1 MSAACSA
8 GRNGRRC
15 WPRRSRGRR
24 GRAIPIQERAITST
38 GGGRWSASSP
48 TRACAR
54 PPICSAC
61 APPGGAPPSARR
73 TACRSRSVPRISSP
87 SLPPRG
93 AGSSLGARR
102 SPWREESMSERA
114 VVREVGLRDGLQ
126 SLAETMPTEQ
136 KIAWLEAEYRAGVRD
151 IEVSS
156 FVPPKLLPQL
166 ADAEAVVRHALSL
179 PGLTV
184 SALIPNLKGA
194 ERGLALGVHEM
205 NFVLSVSES
214 HNRANVRR
222 STAESIADFRRVVA
236 LVRAAPPGRRPRL
249 ACGLATAFGCT
260 IEGDVDE
267 DRVCQIAAE
276 VAEAGTDAIT
286 LADTVGYGNPA
297 AVERVF
303 RRVIAEVAPLP
314 VSGHFHDTRGL
325 GLANV
330 LAALNA
336 GARAFDASLGGLG
349 GCPYAPG
356 ATGNIVTEDLAFMLA
371 AMGFETGIDLGR
383 LLQAREILARALPA
397 VALHGAIAKA
407 GLPKNFHPMRAS
419 AQAAE

>member
-1 MSAACSA
+1 M
-8 GRNGRRC
+8 R
-15 WPRRSRGRR
+15 
-24 GRAIPIQERAITST
+24 ERAF
-38 GGGRWSASSP
+38 
-48 TRACAR
+48 
-54 PPICSAC
+54 
-61 APPGGAPPSARR
+61 
-73 TACRSRSVPRISSP
+73 
-87 SLPPRG
+87 
-93 AGSSLGARR
+93 
-102 SPWREESMSERA
+102 
-114 VVREVGLRDGLQ
+114 VREVGLRDGLQ
-126 SLAETMPTEQ
+126 SLAEIMPTEK
-136 KIAWLEAEYRAGVRD
+136 KIAWIDAEHSAGVRE

-205 NFVLSVSES
+205 NFVLSVSEG

-222 STAESIADFRRVVA
+222 STEESVEDFRRVVA
-236 LVRAAPPGRRPRL
+236 LCNTAAEGKRPRV

-260 IEGDVDE
+260 IEGAVDE
-267 DRVCQIAAE
+267 DRVRRIAIE
-276 VAEAGTDAIT
+276 VAEAGADAIM
-286 LADTVGYGNPA
+286 LADTVGYGQPL

-303 RRVIAEVAPLP
+303 RQVMADVAPLP
-314 VSGHFHDTRGL
+314 VGGHFHDTRGL

-356 ATGNIVTEDLAFMLA
+356 ATGNIVIEDLVFMLE
-371 AMGFETGIDLGR
+371 AMGFETGIDLDR
-383 LLQAREILARALPA
+383 LVEVRKLVHGALPN
-397 VALHGAIAKA
+397 VVQYGAIAKA
-407 GLPKNFHPMRAS
+407 GLPKNFHALPTAL
-419 AQAAE
+419 AAE

>member
-1 MSAACSA
+1 
-8 GRNGRRC
+8 
-15 WPRRSRGRR
+15 
-24 GRAIPIQERAITST
+24 
-38 GGGRWSASSP
+38 
-48 TRACAR
+48 
-54 PPICSAC
+54 
-61 APPGGAPPSARR
+61 
-73 TACRSRSVPRISSP
+73 
-87 SLPPRG
+87 
-93 AGSSLGARR
+93 
-102 SPWREESMSERA
+102 MSEHA
-114 VVREVGLRDGLQ
+114 QVREVGLRDGLQ
-126 SLAETMPTEQ
+126 SIAEILPTKE
-136 KIAWLEAEYRAGVRD
+136 KIAWLEAEHAAGVRE

-166 ADAEAVVRHALSL
+166 ADAEAVVQHALSL

-184 SALIPNLKGA
+184 SALIPNLRGA

-205 NFVLSVSES
+205 NFVLSVSEG

-222 STAESIADFRRVVA
+222 TTAESIEDFRRVVA
-236 LVRAAPPGRRPRL
+236 LCHTAPAERRPRV

-260 IEGDVDE
+260 IEGAVDE
-267 DRVCQIAAE
+267 DRVHDIAVE
-276 VAEAGTDAIT
+276 VAEAGADAII
-286 LADTVGYGNPA
+286 LADTVGYGQPA

-303 RRVIAEVAPLP
+303 RRVIADVAPLP

-356 ATGNIVTEDLAFMLA
+356 ATGNIVTEDLAFMLE
-371 AMGFETGIDLGR
+371 AMGFDTGIDIGPLIKV
-383 LLQAREILARALPA
+383 RELVASFLPNI
-397 VALHGAIAKA
+397 VQHGAIAKA
-407 GLPKNFHPMRAS
+407 GLPKNLHTAPV